1 MGCYGGFLLIMA
13 NESQVQAK
21 TELEQM
27 LGQLTVNQIRYVIA
41 RVDSI
46 TDKEACEQANIN
58 YGSFRNMPREEREL
72 IDRAVRLMA
81 QDSLVT
87 ALHLRRRAL
96 ARAMEIKLSGLDSRD
111 EKIRQSVATE
121 IIEWEM
127 GKAMQRQELSGK
139 DGGPIAFLPVV
150 MTEDVETS

>member
-1 MGCYGGFLLIMA
+1 MA
-13 NESQVQAK
+13 NESQVKTK
-21 TELEQM
+21 TELEQI
-27 LGQLTVNQIRYVIA
+27 LEQLTVTQVRYVIA

-46 TDKEACEQANIN
+46 TDKEACERANVN
-58 YGSFRNMPREEREL
+58 YGSFRNAPREEREL
-72 IDRAVRLMA
+72 IDQAVRLMS
-81 QDSLVT
+81 QDGLIT

-96 ARAMEIKLSGLDSRD
+96 ARAMEIKLRGLDSHD
-111 EKIRQSVATE
+111 ERIRQSVATE

-127 GKAMQRQELSGK
+127 GRAMQRQELSGK

>member
-1 MGCYGGFLLIMA
+1 MA
-13 NESQVQAK
+13 NESQFQAK
-21 TELEQM
+21 TELEQI

-46 TDKEACEQANIN
+46 TDKEACERSNIN

-72 IDRAVRLMA
+72 IDRAVSLMA
-81 QDSLVT
+81 QDGLVT

-111 EKIRQSVATE
+111 ERIRQSAATE

-150 MTEDVETS
+150 MTEDVETA